1 MISLRGRLL
10 GNNDMANYIKR
21 IKLTN
26 LKAGILT
33 FQLSSDVLFKFQI
46 DSTWSQGSSLKY
58 NREWISATIRVFRFF
73 KIFLVTWR
81 ANCNENE
88 KPHKQG
94 TKSSF
99 QLTKKTVAENWHL
112 IRSLD
117 NLKSSGIFFGTV
129 PFCLEGFVL
138 SVFSIPE
145 LSLLILWKKILWNER
160 KCCREFAL

>member
-1 MISLRGRLL
+1 MISLSGRLL

-81 ANCNENE
+81 ANCKRERETAQTGHEEFLPTDKENGCR
-88 KPHKQG
+88 KLAFNP
-94 TKSSF
+94 KSG
-99 QLTKKTVAENWHL
+99 QLKIKWE
-112 IRSLD
+112 
-117 NLKSSGIFFGTV
+117 FFGTV

>member
-1 MISLRGRLL
+1 MISLSGRLL

-21 IKLTN
+21 IKLTI

-81 ANCNENE
+81 ANCKRERETAQTGHEEFLPTDKENGCR
-88 KPHKQG
+88 KLAFNP
-94 TKSSF
+94 KSG
-99 QLTKKTVAENWHL
+99 QLKIKW
-112 IRSLD
+112 D
-117 NLKSSGIFFGTV
+117 FFWN
-129 PFCLEGFVL
+129 C
-138 SVFSIPE
+138 
-145 LSLLILWKKILWNER
+145 SLLFGGIRFVCVLNTRVIIVDSVEENTLER
-160 KCCREFAL
+160 KEML

>member
-1 MISLRGRLL
+1 
-10 GNNDMANYIKR
+10 MANYIKR

-81 ANCNENE
+81 ANCKRERETAQTGHEEFLPTDKENGCR
-88 KPHKQG
+88 KLA
-94 TKSSF
+94 F
-99 QLTKKTVAENWHL
+99 L

-117 NLKSSGIFFGTV
+117 NLKSSGIFLELFPFV
-129 PFCLEGFVL
+129 WRDSFCLCSQYPSYHCWFCGRKYSGTKGNVVENLL
-138 SVFSIPE
+138 SKMLYLVE
-145 LSLLILWKKILWNER
+145 LR
-160 KCCREFAL
+160 T

>member
-1 MISLRGRLL
+1 
-10 GNNDMANYIKR
+10 MANYIKR

-81 ANCNENE
+81 ANRTDENE

-94 TKSSF
+94 TKSSL

-117 NLKSSGIFFGTV
+117 NLKSSGIFLELFPFV
-129 PFCLEGFVL
+129 LRDSFCLCSQYPSYHCWFCGRKYSGTKGNVVENLL
-138 SVFSIPE
+138 SKMLYLVE
-145 LSLLILWKKILWNER
+145 LR
-160 KCCREFAL
+160 T